1 MVRARVGRFRVRAPP
16 PRAAAPGQ
24 AGPLGVIPML
34 EDQAGKT
41 IDVGRK
47 SRSVPA
53 ALRRALEH
61 RDGGCR
67 FPGCSNTRWVDAHH
81 VDHWLHGGETS
92 LANTVL
98 LCRRHHRFVHE
109 YGYSMALVDGQA
121 TFRDPRGR
129 VIPPCPPRPPL
140 TRAGLERLR
149 AERPTLT
156 SRTNAPGWD
165 GLPVHYELCVDA
177 LARPAPWGRGQP
189 SEHSMA

>member
-1 MVRARVGRFRVRAPP
+1 
-16 PRAAAPGQ
+16 
-24 AGPLGVIPML
+24 ML
-34 EDQAGKT
+34 EDATGKT

-67 FPGCSNTRWVDAHH
+67 FPGCSNTRFVDAHH
-81 VDHWLHGGETS
+81 VEHWLHGGETS

-98 LCRRHHRFVHE
+98 LCRRHHRYLHE
-109 YGYSMALVDGQA
+109 YGFSMELVEGQA
-121 TFRDPRGR
+121 TFRDAEGR
-129 VIPPCPPRPPL
+129 VIPPCPPQPPL

-149 AERPTLT
+149 AERPTIT
-156 SRTNAPGWD
+156 SRTNEPGWD

-177 LARPAPWGRGQP
+177 LARPAPWGRG
-189 SEHSMA
+189 SASCG